1 MIKFPLSCLAF
12 ALGLATGVLAS
23 PTWAK
28 SPREA
33 FVAAAQPATTDGPSF
48 RDPKTGQ
55 VWTPENVGKDG
66 KPLSPDDRAF
76 DPGGQAIVAGRPVIQ
91 YPRARHISTVPI
103 TAGPS
108 VPIVEIDADFLR
120 VKPGSGWRT
129 LLYLQNNSGHILS
142 ARIACDFRNG
152 DKNVAETSAIVVG
165 VSAGERIAF
174 FVQGP
179 RSEVFV
185 DSVVC
190 RVLEP

>member
-1 MIKFPLSCLAF
+1 MTKFPLSCLAF
-12 ALGLATGVLAS
+12 GLALIMGAPVS
-23 PTWAK
+23 PGWAK
-28 SPREA
+28 NPREA
-33 FVAAAQPATTDGPSF
+33 FVAAAQPAAPDGPSF

-55 VWTPENVGKDG
+55 VWTPDNVGNDG

-91 YPRARHISTVPI
+91 YPRARHLSTVPI
-103 TAGPS
+103 TAGPN
-108 VPIVEIDADFLR
+108 VPIVEIDAEFLR

-129 LLYLQNNSGHILS
+129 LLYLQNNSGNILS

-152 DKNVAETSAIVVG
+152 EKNVQETSAIIVG
-165 VSAGERIAF
+165 VAAGERIAF

-190 RVLEP
+190 HVIEP